1 MQSEPWDFFFFS
13 LRFFDDYKVQLR
25 LRTTDLAKLLKEQ
38 MEKLRP
44 REVKCILI
52 VTWPAR
58 LVIDVGC
65 LTAYQACC

>member
-1 MQSEPWDFFFFS
+1 
-13 LRFFDDYKVQLR
+13 